1 MTHPR
6 HLPDVYLLCRDLGHA
21 WEVADVQRGQGMLQR
36 GLICSRCG
44 THRQQAFTL
53 ASGQARPGPSRY
65 RYPQGYLVPG
75 GYSARQARYLLWARA
90 GD

>member
-36 GLICSRCG
+36 GLTCSRCG
-44 THRQQAFTL
+44 TQRQQAFTL
-53 ASGQARPGPSRY
+53 AGARPVQGRPSTGT
-65 RYPQGYLVPG
+65 P
-75 GYSARQARYLLWARA
+75 RA
-90 GD
+90 T